1 LRQEHEKVKMQ
12 YEQRIKD
19 LQSSPTPSAA
29 PNKSE
34 ATGGSGPFKNLT
46 AANAKVKDLEK
57 EVERVRTFYTKKLD
71 EAQRRADTQMRSL
84 KRGDLQEEVEVVSVP
99 AAAVAQYEL
108 RISMLEKELMQTSE
122 ELGRARSAAV
132 NLPPPP
138 AAASVTV
145 AAPLPVPAYVD
156 MPPQIPMS
164 TPLSSSNADTERL
177 ALLSD
182 KVSDLSSQLALAR
195 YDAVEKSKSLDEKN
209 AENSD
214 LRSQVDNVKVELQ
227 LKVVEMAG
235 ARGQSPEMTHFL
247 SLEGQLHRLEEKIS
261 RREGELQALLE
272 ETKAAARIERSRLQ
286 SIHAQELT
294 EKDEQLSRS
303 KNLTLAVV
311 WKAH

>member
-1 LRQEHEKVKMQ
+1 MQ

-19 LQSSPTPSAA
+19 LQSSPTPSA

-84 KRGDLQEEVEVVSVP
+84 KRGDLQEEEEVVSVP

-138 AAASVTV
+138 VPTAASVTVTV
-145 AAPLPVPAYVD
+145 AAPLPVPASVD
-156 MPPQIPMS
+156 MPPQMPMS

-214 LRSQVDNVKVELQ
+214 LRSQVDNVKAELQ

-286 SIHAQELT
+286 SIHAQELM